1 MAKKAKNKTW
11 SWANIKT
18 NAVKRLEKAKRLWK
32 SENYIKDLEKHVSK
46 LH

>member
-18 NAVKRLEKAKRLWK
+18 NAVKRLERAKRLWK